1 MNTTQENINANT
13 TQASGTEVK
22 KKRSFFRAFLSFLM
36 YGGWILMIIIIVGIV
51 IAVQILTK

>member
-1 MNTTQENINANT
+1 MNTTQENNNANA
-13 TQASGTEVK
+13 TQGSGTEVK
-22 KKRSFFRAFLSFLM
+22 KKRSFFRGFLSFMM